1 MQTTPAPGGA
11 PDEALLTVFDLQL
24 RQRARPDGP
33 SATVERSGGV
43 VRQVGPGHV
52 WNGILW
58 SCLTESDADAE
69 IAAQVRH
76 FASLGHAWEW
86 KLYAHDRPANLGQR
100 LLAAGFEA
108 EPAET
113 VMVARVPDLP
123 HDPEPPAGIT
133 LHPVT
138 DEGGVE
144 LMARVHEQAF
154 GNGSALFRER
164 LLAQFTEAPDTVTA
178 VVAMAGDLPVSA
190 ARMDFHLGTEFASLW
205 GGGTAP
211 EWRGKGIYRALIAYR
226 ARIAAERGYR
236 YLQVDA
242 SDQSR
247 PILQRLGFVPLTV
260 TTPYVRRP

>member
-1 MQTTPAPGGA
+1 MQTTTA
-11 PDEALLTVFDLQL
+11 PDGATDDALLTFFDLQL
-24 RQRARPDGP
+24 RQQARPDGP

-43 VRQVGPGHV
+43 VRQIGPGHV

-58 SCLTESDADAE
+58 SELTEADADAE

-76 FASLGHAWEW
+76 FASLGHEWEW
-86 KLYAHDRPANLGQR
+86 KLYAHDRPADLGQR
-100 LLAAGFEA
+100 LLAAGLEA

-113 VMVARVPDLP
+113 VMVARVADLP
-123 HDPEPPAGIT
+123 HDTEPPAGIT
-133 LHPVT
+133 LRPVT
-138 DEGGVE
+138 DAAGVE
-144 LMARVHEQAF
+144 LMARVHDLAF
-154 GNGSALFRER
+154 DNGSARFGER
-164 LLAQFTEAPDTVTA
+164 LLAQFAEAPDTVTA
-178 VVAMAGDLPVSA
+178 VVAMAGDVPVSS

-211 EWRGKGIYRALIAYR
+211 EWRGRGIYRALIAYR

-247 PILQRLGFVPLTV
+247 PILQRLGFTALTV
-260 TTPYVRRP
+260 TTPYVLRP